1 MSMYPHR
8 GMGGAPPGANSGAR
22 MNELLD
28 GIRAEMESLHRQ
40 CENYEH
46 QSEYPPTRQS
56 TAFAGVA

>member
-8 GMGGAPPGANSGAR
+8 GMGGAPPGGNSGAR

-46 QSEYPPTRQS
+46 QSE
-56 TAFAGVA
+56 